1 MNKNKRKQ
9 IKEKAIVFIILLGFI
24 SPMIMT
30 KLLPFY
36 LGFIISL
43 ALEVLF
49 SILLVWLDDDFFL
62 TFGVSYIVSILVFWG
77 TIGYTFICKVPPV
90 MVKIF
95 DIITNIF

>member
-9 IKEKAIVFIILLGFI
+9 IKEKAIIFIILLGFI
-24 SPMIMT
+24 SPMIMA

-36 LGFIISL
+36 IGFIINL

-62 TFGVSYIVSILVFWG
+62 TLGVSYIVSILVFWG
-77 TIGYTFICKVPPV
+77 TIGYPLMHILPQVMLKLFDFIQTL
-90 MVKIF
+90 F
-95 DIITNIF
+95 